1 MPLLN
6 FEDLKTKKEK
16 ICVVGLGYVGLP
28 LAAAFSKFYKVV
40 GFDIDIKKI
49 DELNNGKDRTDEV
62 GTERLRTLGIDFT
75 ADPARIKEAKFIVLA
90 IPTPIDENRDP
101 DLSLVEKATVTVGKN
116 LALGSVVVYESTVYP
131 GVTEEICVPILERES
146 GLKCGTDFKI
156 GYSPERINPGD
167 KEHTIDKII
176 KVVSG
181 MDDESLELISDVYGS
196 ITIGGTYKAKSIKVA
211 EAAKVIENTQRDLN
225 VALMNELAIIFHR
238 MDLSIYDVLEAS
250 GTKWNFLKFFPG
262 LVGGHCIGV
271 DPYYLTYKA
280 QSLGHHPE
288 VILSGRR
295 INDSMARYIGRQ
307 ILKQMAKMDK
317 IISTARVAILGFTF
331 KEDVPD
337 VRNSKVFDLYKEL
350 KEFGLSPLVY
360 DPIAN
365 KDDVKHEYGIELC
378 NLEDLKNL
386 DTIIV
391 AVAHKEFKSM
401 EAEDYRKLMNTHK
414 LLLADIK
421 HIFKRENYEKLG
433 INYWSL

>member
-1 MPLLN
+1 
-6 FEDLKTKKEK
+6 
-16 ICVVGLGYVGLP
+16 
-28 LAAAFSKFYKVV
+28 
-40 GFDIDIKKI
+40 
-49 DELNNGKDRTDEV
+49 
-62 GTERLRTLGIDFT
+62 
-75 ADPARIKEAKFIVLA
+75 
-90 IPTPIDENRDP
+90 
-101 DLSLVEKATVTVGKN
+101 
-116 LALGSVVVYESTVYP
+116 
-131 GVTEEICVPILERES
+131 
-146 GLKCGTDFKI
+146 
-156 GYSPERINPGD
+156 
-167 KEHTIDKII
+167 
-176 KVVSG
+176 
-181 MDDESLELISDVYGS
+181 
-196 ITIGGTYKAKSIKVA
+196 
-211 EAAKVIENTQRDLN
+211 
-225 VALMNELAIIFHR
+225 
-238 MDLSIYDVLEAS
+238 
-250 GTKWNFLKFFPG
+250 
-262 LVGGHCIGV
+262 
-271 DPYYLTYKA
+271 
-280 QSLGHHPE
+280 
-288 VILSGRR
+288 
-295 INDSMARYIGRQ
+295 MARYIGRQ